1 MALEGS
7 ETEESPEMETND
19 DITKKTEPPI
29 LEDPSP
35 RCVLEIPISGTDSD
49 HSSSSSSSSCSSGST
64 EKLVP
69 ERTGILRESN
79 GIQWKQ
85 ILDSFKKKSVR
96 RFSVIP
102 LISTYETIARKN
114 LRRKLARIQHSAD
127 VFIDC
132 EGIMAPKPSWRNFDY
147 LELEAA
153 TDNFSSENLIGEGG
167 HAKVYKGCLSDGQVV
182 AVKKLMKTEKQEEDR
197 VGDFLSEL
205 GIIAHINHPNAARLL
220 GFSIDSGLHLVLEF
234 LPHGSLASVLHG
246 GSDCLEWKKRFKVA
260 LGIAEGLQYLHHD
273 CPRRIIHRDIKASN
287 ILLNANFEAQISD
300 FGLAKWLPEN
310 WIHHIVFPI
319 EGTFGYL
326 APEYFMHGIVDEKT
340 DVFAYGVL
348 LLEIITGRRAVD
360 SSRQSLVMWAKPLL
374 EANNAKELADPRLG
388 DDYDPIEMKHAMF
401 TALMCIHHLPNTRPH
416 MIRVVQ
422 LLRGEGAPVEFKQ
435 KTNAGRAVLLDGCD
449 LQDYTCTTYLKDLN
463 RHMQLVME

>member
-1 MALEGS
+1 
-7 ETEESPEMETND
+7 METND
-19 DITKKTEPPI
+19 DMTKKTEPPI

-153 TDNFSSENLIGEGG
+153 TDNFSSGEP
-167 HAKVYKGCLSDGQVV
+167 
-182 AVKKLMKTEKQEEDR
+182 
-197 VGDFLSEL
+197 FLV
-205 GIIAHINHPNAARLL
+205 
-220 GFSIDSGLHLVLEF
+220 FSIF
-234 LPHGSLASVLHG
+234 LIRIHI
-246 GSDCLEWKKRFKVA
+246 CL
-260 LGIAEGLQYLHHD
+260 
-273 CPRRIIHRDIKASN
+273 P
-287 ILLNANFEAQISD
+287 
-300 FGLAKWLPEN
+300 
-310 WIHHIVFPI
+310 
-319 EGTFGYL
+319 T
-326 APEYFMHGIVDEKT
+326 
-340 DVFAYGVL
+340 
-348 LLEIITGRRAVD
+348 
-360 SSRQSLVMWAKPLL
+360 
-374 EANNAKELADPRLG
+374 
-388 DDYDPIEMKHAMF
+388 
-401 TALMCIHHLPNTRPH
+401 
-416 MIRVVQ
+416 
-422 LLRGEGAPVEFKQ
+422 
-435 KTNAGRAVLLDGCD
+435 
-449 LQDYTCTTYLKDLN
+449 
-463 RHMQLVME
+463 

>member
-19 DITKKTEPPI
+19 DMTKKTEPPI

-49 HSSSSSSSSCSSGST
+49 HSSSSSSSCSSGST

-69 ERTGILRESN
+69 GRTGILRESN

-234 LPHGSLASVLHG
+234 LPHGSLATVLHG

-401 TALMCIHHLPNTRPH
+401 TALMCIHHLPNTRPQ

>member
-1 MALEGS
+1 MALEES

-19 DITKKTEPPI
+19 DMTKKTEPPI

-49 HSSSSSSSSCSSGST
+49 HSSSSSCSSGST

-401 TALMCIHHLPNTRPH
+401 TALMCIHHLPNTRPQ

>member
-19 DITKKTEPPI
+19 DMTKKTEPPI

-234 LPHGSLASVLHG
+234 LPHGSLATVLHG

-401 TALMCIHHLPNTRPH
+401 TALMCIHHLPNTRPQ

>member
-1 MALEGS
+1 MALEES
-7 ETEESPEMETND
+7 ETQESPEMETTD
-19 DITKKTEPPI
+19 DTSKKTEPPI
-29 LEDPSP
+29 LENPSP

-49 HSSSSSSSSCSSGST
+49 HSSSSSSSCSSGST
-64 EKLVP
+64 EKVAS
-69 ERTGILRESN
+69 ERTGIVRESN
-79 GIQWKQ
+79 GIQWRQ

-102 LISTYETIARKN
+102 LISTYETITKKN

-220 GFSIDSGLHLVLEF
+220 GFSIDCGLHLVLEF

-287 ILLNANFEAQISD
+287 ILLNSNFEAQISD

-374 EANNAKELADPRLG
+374 EANNAKDLADPRLG
-388 DDYDPIEMKHAMF
+388 DEYDPVEMKHAMF
-401 TALMCIHHLPNTRPH
+401 TASMCIHHLPNMRPH
-416 MIRVVQ
+416 MTRVAQ
-422 LLRGEGAPVEFKQ
+422 LLRGEEASVELKQ
-435 KTNAGRAVLLDGCD
+435 KKSGGRTVLLDGCD
-449 LQDYTCTTYLKDLN
+449 VQDYTCTTYLNDLN

>member
-49 HSSSSSSSSCSSGST
+49 HSSSSSSSCSSGST

-69 ERTGILRESN
+69 GRTGILRESN

-234 LPHGSLASVLHG
+234 LPHGSLATVLHG

-401 TALMCIHHLPNTRPH
+401 TALMCIHHLPNTRPQ

>member
-1 MALEGS
+1 MALEES

-19 DITKKTEPPI
+19 DMAKKTEPPI

-49 HSSSSSSSSCSSGST
+49 HSSSSCSSGST

-401 TALMCIHHLPNTRPH
+401 TALMCIHHLPNTRPQ

>member
-19 DITKKTEPPI
+19 DITEKTESPI

-49 HSSSSSSSSCSSGST
+49 HSRSSSSSSCSSGST

-85 ILDSFKKKSVR
+85 MLDSFKKKSVR

-401 TALMCIHHLPNTRPH
+401 TALMCIHHLPSTRPH

-422 LLRGEGAPVEFKQ
+422 LLRGEEAPVEFKQ

>member
-153 TDNFSSENLIGEGG
+153 TDNFSSDNLIGEGG

>member
-1 MALEGS
+1 LSFHVVAYNEPGS

-49 HSSSSSSSSCSSGST
+49 HSSSSSCSSGST

-85 ILDSFKKKSVR
+85 ILDSFKKKSAR

-153 TDNFSSENLIGEGG
+153 TDNFSSGEPFFGIFNFS
-167 HAKVYKGCLSDGQVV
+167 HTHTYLPAYIIFFSFLCL
-182 AVKKLMKTEKQEEDR
+182 
-197 VGDFLSEL
+197 LSL
-205 GIIAHINHPNAARLL
+205 
-220 GFSIDSGLHLVLEF
+220 
-234 LPHGSLASVLHG
+234 SL
-246 GSDCLEWKKRFKVA
+246 
-260 LGIAEGLQYLHHD
+260 Q
-273 CPRRIIHRDIKASN
+273 
-287 ILLNANFEAQISD
+287 
-300 FGLAKWLPEN
+300 
-310 WIHHIVFPI
+310 
-319 EGTFGYL
+319 
-326 APEYFMHGIVDEKT
+326 
-340 DVFAYGVL
+340 
-348 LLEIITGRRAVD
+348 
-360 SSRQSLVMWAKPLL
+360 
-374 EANNAKELADPRLG
+374 
-388 DDYDPIEMKHAMF
+388 
-401 TALMCIHHLPNTRPH
+401 
-416 MIRVVQ
+416 
-422 LLRGEGAPVEFKQ
+422 
-435 KTNAGRAVLLDGCD
+435 
-449 LQDYTCTTYLKDLN
+449 CTTLIPGLIV
-463 RHMQLVME
+463 LPISTS

>member
-1 MALEGS
+1 MALEES

-19 DITKKTEPPI
+19 DMAKKTEPPI

>member
-1 MALEGS
+1 LSFHVVAYNEPES

-19 DITKKTEPPI
+19 DMAKKTEPPI

-127 VFIDC
+127 VFIDY

-153 TDNFSSENLIGEGG
+153 TDNFSSGEP
-167 HAKVYKGCLSDGQVV
+167 
-182 AVKKLMKTEKQEEDR
+182 
-197 VGDFLSEL
+197 FLV
-205 GIIAHINHPNAARLL
+205 
-220 GFSIDSGLHLVLEF
+220 FSIF
-234 LPHGSLASVLHG
+234 LIRIHI
-246 GSDCLEWKKRFKVA
+246 CL
-260 LGIAEGLQYLHHD
+260 
-273 CPRRIIHRDIKASN
+273 P
-287 ILLNANFEAQISD
+287 
-300 FGLAKWLPEN
+300 
-310 WIHHIVFPI
+310 
-319 EGTFGYL
+319 T
-326 APEYFMHGIVDEKT
+326 
-340 DVFAYGVL
+340 
-348 LLEIITGRRAVD
+348 
-360 SSRQSLVMWAKPLL
+360 
-374 EANNAKELADPRLG
+374 
-388 DDYDPIEMKHAMF
+388 
-401 TALMCIHHLPNTRPH
+401 
-416 MIRVVQ
+416 
-422 LLRGEGAPVEFKQ
+422 
-435 KTNAGRAVLLDGCD
+435 
-449 LQDYTCTTYLKDLN
+449 
-463 RHMQLVME
+463 

>member
-1 MALEGS
+1 LSFHVVAYNEPGS

-19 DITKKTEPPI
+19 GMTKKTEPPI

-153 TDNFSSENLIGEGG
+153 TDNFSSGEP
-167 HAKVYKGCLSDGQVV
+167 
-182 AVKKLMKTEKQEEDR
+182 
-197 VGDFLSEL
+197 FLV
-205 GIIAHINHPNAARLL
+205 
-220 GFSIDSGLHLVLEF
+220 FSIF
-234 LPHGSLASVLHG
+234 LIRIHI
-246 GSDCLEWKKRFKVA
+246 CL
-260 LGIAEGLQYLHHD
+260 
-273 CPRRIIHRDIKASN
+273 P
-287 ILLNANFEAQISD
+287 
-300 FGLAKWLPEN
+300 
-310 WIHHIVFPI
+310 
-319 EGTFGYL
+319 T
-326 APEYFMHGIVDEKT
+326 
-340 DVFAYGVL
+340 
-348 LLEIITGRRAVD
+348 
-360 SSRQSLVMWAKPLL
+360 
-374 EANNAKELADPRLG
+374 
-388 DDYDPIEMKHAMF
+388 
-401 TALMCIHHLPNTRPH
+401 
-416 MIRVVQ
+416 
-422 LLRGEGAPVEFKQ
+422 
-435 KTNAGRAVLLDGCD
+435 
-449 LQDYTCTTYLKDLN
+449 
-463 RHMQLVME
+463 

>member
-19 DITKKTEPPI
+19 DMTKKTEPPI

-49 HSSSSSSSSCSSGST
+49 HSSSSSSSCSSGST

-401 TALMCIHHLPNTRPH
+401 TALMCIHHLPNTRPQ

>member
-1 MALEGS
+1 MALEES

-19 DITKKTEPPI
+19 DMTKKTEPPI

-401 TALMCIHHLPNTRPH
+401 TALMCIHHLPNTRPQ